1 MKHIKKFEGSLFKK
15 YVYKYDNYYLYMDD
29 VIGEMLVLDIEDA
42 RTFSEKNIKYFDVD
56 KIVNNLDMVLN
67 QEDEEIKITH
77 PFEKIEI

>member
-1 MKHIKKFEGSLFKK
+1 MKHIKNLKAHYSK